1 MHCGRLTGR
10 LCHVALVRSL
20 ALITCALLAAGC
32 GGNPRPAEVPQ
43 NAPQKAPLYASLP
56 EREPLEGTGV
66 AAPVAVAAAAPTDGL
81 RVRVPALGIDLKIVE
96 GNGWEPPLDLAA
108 HYPGM
113 KWPGQGGRSFLYA
126 HARPGMFGPLFQA
139 SVGQKVEVVQ
149 PGGKVLNYTIRRYY
163 PAWPVNNT
171 SILLP
176 ADHEELVLYTCTSW
190 TYNDPKIV
198 AVAEPD

>member
-1 MHCGRLTGR
+1 M
-10 LCHVALVRSL
+10 ALVRSL
-20 ALITCALLAAGC
+20 VVIIGALLAVGC
-32 GGNPRPAEVPQ
+32 GGNPRPAAAPP
-43 NAPQKAPLYASLP
+43 NAPPNAHLSVSLP
-56 EREPLEGTGV
+56 ERDPLEGTGV
-66 AAPVAVAAAAPTDGL
+66 AAPVAVVAAEPTDGL

-96 GNGWEPPLDLAA
+96 GNGWEPPLNLAA

-149 PGGKVLNYTIRRYY
+149 PGGKVLSYTIRRYY
-163 PAWPVNNT
+163 PAWPVSNT
-171 SILLP
+171 SILQP